1 MSRLGL
7 SLVSALLVCCPALAH
22 EVSPHAR
29 EAVQV
34 IRELRAIGLPD
45 PDSLEKGPPAKVPG
59 LLRQLNRQL
68 LALVADTL
76 NDSSRYTLPSEEE
89 VTEQLQAAGWE
100 EIPDNKWN
108 AYGEIIRIKFVWKNG
123 YEPNVLIVSS
133 QLWIPCG
140 SSDPDSAI
148 YVFEGK
154 ARHWELVLA
163 ADTDFD
169 TPGAS
174 QATGLRYELSP
185 PDGKG
190 QWFLA
195 VANAPPS
202 CRWTKTNLHYRVL
215 RPGRRPNEPQILV
228 DQREPIDQKFDPPF
242 ELRAEMDWFA
252 VTRGKHRKLDGEPG
266 VSIARYEVDGDRVQ
280 RIHPLA
286 LRPEDFVDEW
296 VQLNW
301 EDAKRWS
308 NPSMPQNLGNWHAKL
323 NSLEFDSTEIQFLQ
337 ACPQQ
342 ERLTS
347 KWLIELWIDRKPNPA
362 VSEELVYIV
371 VNERNGIYLVDGIY
385 NNRPGGCPGETPL
398 PAFTDWKLPDW

>member
-89 VTEQLQAAGWE
+89 VTEQLQVAGWE

-228 DQREPIDQKFDPPF
+228 DQLEPIDQKFDPPF

-308 NPSMPQNLGNWHAKL
+308 NPSMPQNLGN
-323 NSLEFDSTEIQFLQ
+323 
-337 ACPQQ
+337 
-342 ERLTS
+342 
-347 KWLIELWIDRKPNPA
+347 
-362 VSEELVYIV
+362 
-371 VNERNGIYLVDGIY
+371 
-385 NNRPGGCPGETPL
+385 
-398 PAFTDWKLPDW
+398 